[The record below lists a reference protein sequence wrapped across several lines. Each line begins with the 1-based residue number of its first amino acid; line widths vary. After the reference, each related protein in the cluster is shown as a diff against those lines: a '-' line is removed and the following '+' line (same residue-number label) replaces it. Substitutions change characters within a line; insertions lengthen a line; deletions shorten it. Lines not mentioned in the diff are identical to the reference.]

1 MKTLAVA
8 VGILIGTGLNAKALA
23 QNQPWCAYFSGGPT
37 NCDFATFEE
46 CLQAIHGKTG
56 LCDRNNQSAQPSG
69 PQSTPAPSAQPSRV
83 PLRRRRHHKE
93 S

>member
-1 MKTLAVA
+1 MKILAVA
-8 VGILIGTGLNAKALA
+8 IGMLVGGALNANAQA

-37 NCDFATFEE
+37 NCGFATFEE

-56 LCDRNNQSAQPSG
+56 LCDRNTQNAQPSG
-69 PQSTPAPSAQPSRV
+69 TQSSPEPGRV